1 MPTVPQ
7 RKYTIAEF
15 VALEERSQT
24 KHEYYRGEVFA
35 MSGGSRAHARV
46 HGNIYH
52 FLRLR
57 LAGTGCTPFN
67 SDQRIYI
74 PNIDWDTYPDASV
87 ICGERERD
95 PNDPEG
101 YTNPRVI
108 FEVLSKTNELYDRTT
123 KFSFYRKLRSLK
135 QYVLVSQSAP
145 VVEVYVRSQNNRWE
159 FTDVTGLDS
168 TLDLSVIQCDLPLK
182 EIYDDVNFDTD
193 AEQQPSEPI

>member
-1 MPTVPQ
+1 MSTAPQ
-7 RKYTIAEF
+7 RKYTIAEY

-35 MSGGSRAHARV
+35 MSGGSSAHARI

-57 LAGTGCTPFN
+57 LVGTGCTPFN

-74 PNIDWDTYPDASV
+74 PGVDLDTYPDASV
-87 ICGERERD
+87 ICGEREKD
-95 PNDPEG
+95 PADPDG
-101 YTNPRVI
+101 FTNPRVI

-135 QYVLVSQSAP
+135 QYVLLSQTEP
-145 VVEVYVRSQNNRWE
+145 LVEFYVRSPNNRWE
-159 FTDVTGLDS
+159 FGDVTGLES
-168 TLDLSVIQCDLPLK
+168 TLDLSIIQCELPLK
-182 EIYDDVNFDTD
+182 EIYDDVNFLTD
-193 AEQQPSEPI
+193 ADQELPGQS